1 MKPGKLAMKTG
12 VLGKVAL
19 IEHPYTFEDSTA
31 ITRKF
36 GENTRVKTVVK
47 KEVVVTLTKVSI
59 DWLNLVL

>member
-36 GENTRVKTVVK
+36 GENTRVKNCSEK
-47 KEVVVTLTKVSI
+47 RSSSKL
-59 DWLNLVL
+59 